1 MAGKLKVSGESQRY
15 INMEAMEGLLD
26 DQSRHSSLTR
36 KRFQVISSISVRTL
50 ICIVYFPF
58 LAWLIIGMVLYSVHA
73 YETTFIANHTILEST
88 QRKAF
93 LHADQM
99 ILLWMVSQIINVG
112 LVTLG
117 LSKIPSFL
125 GYLAILKLLVRL
137 PSFWSLLSLYG
148 ISLLRYLL
156 LMWLKYDSG
165 KEMAF
170 ILASIIW
177 EGAQIVFIGFL
188 NFTQV
193 KHAQK
198 KYPFMVLVFFK
209 FNMFILFL
217 TDFLIFVVNTLQFAR
232 HIDQI
237 DESDGVSSELLSLI
251 GAIRKF
257 TTFALMYKMYIFYW
271 QKMFVDNR
279 NILCHYD
286 HLYQL
291 P

>member
-73 YETTFIANHTILEST
+73 YETTFVANHTILEST

-165 KEMAF
+165 KEMAL
-170 ILASIIW
+170 ILATIIW

-217 TDFLIFVVNTLQFAR
+217 TDFLIFVVNTLQFAL

-237 DESDGVSSELLSLI
+237 DESDGVSTELLSLI
-251 GAIRKF
+251 SAIRKF

>member
-15 INMEAMEGLLD
+15 INMEAMEGLLG

-73 YETTFIANHTILEST
+73 YETTFTANHTILEST

-156 LMWLKYDSG
+156 LMCLKYDSG
-165 KEMAF
+165 KEMAL

-217 TDFLIFVVNTLQFAR
+217 TDFLIFVVNTLQFAL

>member
-88 QRKAF
+88 QRRAF

-156 LMWLKYDSG
+156 LMCLKYDSG
-165 KEMAF
+165 KEMAL

-217 TDFLIFVVNTLQFAR
+217 TDFLIFVVNTLQFAL

-237 DESDGVSSELLSLI
+237 DESDGVSTELLSLI
-251 GAIRKF
+251 SAIRKF

>member
-73 YETTFIANHTILEST
+73 YETTFVANHTILEST

-156 LMWLKYDSG
+156 LMCLKYDSG
-165 KEMAF
+165 KEMAL

-217 TDFLIFVVNTLQFAR
+217 TDFLIFVVNTLQFAL

-291 P
+291 L

>member
-26 DQSRHSSLTR
+26 DRSHSSLTR

-73 YETTFIANHTILEST
+73 YETTFTANHTILEST

-99 ILLWMVSQIINVG
+99 ILLWMVFQIINVG

-165 KEMAF
+165 KEMAL

-177 EGAQIVFIGFL
+177 EGSQIVFIGFL

-217 TDFLIFVVNTLQFAR
+217 TDFLIFVVNTLQFAL

-271 QKMFVDNR
+271 QKMFIDNR

>member
-73 YETTFIANHTILEST
+73 YETTFVANHTILEST

-156 LMWLKYDSG
+156 LMCLKYDSG
-165 KEMAF
+165 KEMAL

-217 TDFLIFVVNTLQFAR
+217 TDFLIFVVNTLQFAL

-237 DESDGVSSELLSLI
+237 DESDGVSTELLSLI
-251 GAIRKF
+251 SAIRKF

>member
-73 YETTFIANHTILEST
+73 YETTFVANHTILEST

-165 KEMAF
+165 KEMAL
-170 ILASIIW
+170 ILATIIW

-217 TDFLIFVVNTLQFAR
+217 TDFLIFVVNTLQFAL

-237 DESDGVSSELLSLI
+237 DESDGVSTELLSLI
-251 GAIRKF
+251 SAIRKF

-271 QKMFVDNR
+271 QKIFVDNR

>member
-73 YETTFIANHTILEST
+73 YETTFVANHTILEST

-156 LMWLKYDSG
+156 LMCLKYDSG
-165 KEMAF
+165 KEMAL
-170 ILASIIW
+170 ILATIIW

-217 TDFLIFVVNTLQFAR
+217 TDFLIFVVNTLQFAL

-237 DESDGVSSELLSLI
+237 DESDGVSTELLSLI
-251 GAIRKF
+251 SAIRKF

>member
-26 DQSRHSSLTR
+26 GQSRHSSLTR
-36 KRFQVISSISVRTL
+36 KRLQVISSISVRTL

-88 QRKAF
+88 ERKAF
-93 LHADQM
+93 RHADQM

-165 KEMAF
+165 KEMAL

-188 NFTQV
+188 NFTQL
-193 KHAQK
+193 A
-198 KYPFMVLVFFK
+198 L
-209 FNMFILFL
+209 
-217 TDFLIFVVNTLQFAR
+217 

-251 GAIRKF
+251 VSAALSGFWALTELHFYLPAILLARV
-257 TTFALMYKMYIFYW
+257 TSLSLSSS
-271 QKMFVDNR
+271 R
-279 NILCHYD
+279 LSS
-286 HLYQL
+286 LY
-291 P
+291 

>member
-156 LMWLKYDSG
+156 LMCLKYDSG
-165 KEMAF
+165 KEMAL

-217 TDFLIFVVNTLQFAR
+217 TDFLLFVVNTLQFAL

>member
-50 ICIVYFPF
+50 ICVVYFPF

-73 YETTFIANHTILEST
+73 YETTFVANHTILEST

-156 LMWLKYDSG
+156 LMCLKYDSG
-165 KEMAF
+165 KEMAL

-217 TDFLIFVVNTLQFAR
+217 TDFLIFVVNTLQFAL

>member
-1 MAGKLKVSGESQRY
+1 MAGKLNVSGESQRY

-26 DQSRHSSLTR
+26 DRSHSSLTR

-73 YETTFIANHTILEST
+73 YETTFTANHTILEST

-137 PSFWSLLSLYG
+137 PSFWSLLSLYC

-156 LMWLKYDSG
+156 LMCLKYDSG
-165 KEMAF
+165 KEMAL

-177 EGAQIVFIGFL
+177 EGSQIVFIGFL

-217 TDFLIFVVNTLQFAR
+217 TDFLIFVVNTLQFAL

>member
-156 LMWLKYDSG
+156 LMCLKYDSG
-165 KEMAF
+165 KEMAL

-217 TDFLIFVVNTLQFAR
+217 TDFLIFVVNTLQFAL

-271 QKMFVDNR
+271 QKMFIDNR

>member
-26 DQSRHSSLTR
+26 DRSHSSLTR

-165 KEMAF
+165 KEMAL

-177 EGAQIVFIGFL
+177 EGSQIVFIGFL

-217 TDFLIFVVNTLQFAR
+217 TDFLIFVVNTLQFAL

>member
-156 LMWLKYDSG
+156 LMCLKYDSG

-217 TDFLIFVVNTLQFAR
+217 TDFLIFVVNTLQFAL

>member
-73 YETTFIANHTILEST
+73 YETTFVANHTILEST

-165 KEMAF
+165 KEMAL
-170 ILASIIW
+170 ILATIIW

-217 TDFLIFVVNTLQFAR
+217 TDFLIFVVNTLQFAL

-251 GAIRKF
+251 SAIRKF

>member
-26 DQSRHSSLTR
+26 DRSHSSLTR

-125 GYLAILKLLVRL
+125 GYLAILK
-137 PSFWSLLSLYG
+137 
-148 ISLLRYLL
+148 
-156 LMWLKYDSG
+156 
-165 KEMAF
+165 A
-170 ILASIIW
+170 
-177 EGAQIVFIGFL
+177 
-188 NFTQV
+188 
-193 KHAQK
+193 
-198 KYPFMVLVFFK
+198 
-209 FNMFILFL
+209 
-217 TDFLIFVVNTLQFAR
+217 
-232 HIDQI
+232 
-237 DESDGVSSELLSLI
+237 
-251 GAIRKF
+251 
-257 TTFALMYKMYIFYW
+257 
-271 QKMFVDNR
+271 
-279 NILCHYD
+279 
-286 HLYQL
+286 
-291 P
+291 

>member
-156 LMWLKYDSG
+156 LMCLKYDSG
-165 KEMAF
+165 KEMAL

-217 TDFLIFVVNTLQFAR
+217 TDFLIFVVNTLQFAL

-271 QKMFVDNR
+271 QKMFVDTR

>member
-1 MAGKLKVSGESQRY
+1 MSGKLKVSGESQRY

-26 DQSRHSSLTR
+26 DQSHSSLTR
-36 KRFQVISSISVRTL
+36 KRLQVISSISVRTL

-58 LAWLIIGMVLYSVHA
+58 LAWLIIGMILYSVHA
-73 YETTFIANHTILEST
+73 YETTFVANHTILEST
-88 QRKAF
+88 QRKEF
-93 LHADQM
+93 RHADQM

-125 GYLAILKLLVRL
+125 GYLVILKLLVRL
-137 PSFWSLLSLYG
+137 PSFWSLLSVYG

-156 LMWLKYDSG
+156 LIWLKYDSG
-165 KEMAF
+165 KKMAL

-217 TDFLIFVVNTLQFAR
+217 TDFLIFVVNTLQFAL

-237 DESDGVSSELLSLI
+237 DESDGVSSELLSLM
-251 GAIRKF
+251 GAIRKV

>member
-165 KEMAF
+165 KEMAL

-217 TDFLIFVVNTLQFAR
+217 TDFLIFVVNTLQFAL

-251 GAIRKF
+251 GVIRKV
-257 TTFALMYKMYIFYW
+257 TTFALMYKMYLFYW

>member
-15 INMEAMEGLLD
+15 VNMEAMEGLLN

-73 YETTFIANHTILEST
+73 YETTFVANHTILEST

-156 LMWLKYDSG
+156 LMCLKYDSG
-165 KEMAF
+165 KEMAL

-217 TDFLIFVVNTLQFAR
+217 TDFLIFVVNTLQFAL

>member
-165 KEMAF
+165 KEMAL

-177 EGAQIVFIGFL
+177 EGSQIVFIGFL

-217 TDFLIFVVNTLQFAR
+217 TDFLIFVVNTLQFAL

>member
-156 LMWLKYDSG
+156 LMCLKYDSG
-165 KEMAF
+165 KEMAL

-217 TDFLIFVVNTLQFAR
+217 TDFLIFVVNTLQFAPV
-232 HIDQI
+232 I
-237 DESDGVSSELLSLI
+237 
-251 GAIRKF
+251 
-257 TTFALMYKMYIFYW
+257 
-271 QKMFVDNR
+271 
-279 NILCHYD
+279 D
-286 HLYQL
+286 HLGNLYA
-291 P
+291 

>member
-165 KEMAF
+165 KEMAL
-170 ILASIIW
+170 ILATIIW

-217 TDFLIFVVNTLQFAR
+217 TDFLIFVVNTLQFAL

-251 GAIRKF
+251 SAIRKF

>member
-15 INMEAMEGLLD
+15 INMEAMEGLLA
-26 DQSRHSSLTR
+26 DQSHSSLTR

-58 LAWLIIGMVLYSVHA
+58 LAWLIIGMILYSVHA
-73 YETTFIANHTILEST
+73 YETTFVANHTILEST
-88 QRKAF
+88 QRKEF
-93 LHADQM
+93 RHADQM

-137 PSFWSLLSLYG
+137 PSFWSLLSVYG

-156 LMWLKYDSG
+156 LIWLKYDSG
-165 KEMAF
+165 KKMAL
-170 ILASIIW
+170 ILATIIW

-217 TDFLIFVVNTLQFAR
+217 TDFLIFVVNTLQFAL

-237 DESDGVSSELLSLI
+237 DESDGVSSELLSLM
-251 GAIRKF
+251 GAIRKV

>member
-15 INMEAMEGLLD
+15 VNMEAMEGLLD

-73 YETTFIANHTILEST
+73 YETTFVANHTILEST

-156 LMWLKYDSG
+156 LMCLKYDSG
-165 KEMAF
+165 KEMAL

-217 TDFLIFVVNTLQFAR
+217 TDFLIFVVNTLQFAL

-237 DESDGVSSELLSLI
+237 DESDGVSTELLSLI
-251 GAIRKF
+251 SAIRKF

>member
-15 INMEAMEGLLD
+15 INMEAMEDLLD

-156 LMWLKYDSG
+156 LMCLKYDSG
-165 KEMAF
+165 KEMAL

-217 TDFLIFVVNTLQFAR
+217 TDFLIFVVNTLQFAL

>member
-50 ICIVYFPF
+50 ICVVYFPF

-156 LMWLKYDSG
+156 LMCLKYDSG
-165 KEMAF
+165 KEMAL

-217 TDFLIFVVNTLQFAR
+217 TDFLIFVVNTLQFAL

>member
-73 YETTFIANHTILEST
+73 YETTFVANHTILEST

-156 LMWLKYDSG
+156 LMCLKYDSG
-165 KEMAF
+165 KEMAL

-217 TDFLIFVVNTLQFAR
+217 TDFLIFVVNTLQFAL

>member
-165 KEMAF
+165 KEMAL
-170 ILASIIW
+170 ILATIIW

-217 TDFLIFVVNTLQFAR
+217 TDFLIFVVNTLQFAL

-237 DESDGVSSELLSLI
+237 DESDGVSTELLSLI
-251 GAIRKF
+251 SAIRKF

>member
-73 YETTFIANHTILEST
+73 YETTFVANHTILEST

-156 LMWLKYDSG
+156 LMCLKYDSG
-165 KEMAF
+165 KEMAL

-177 EGAQIVFIGFL
+177 DGAQIVFIGFL

-198 KYPFMVLVFFK
+198 KYPFMVLVFFR

-217 TDFLIFVVNTLQFAR
+217 TDFLIFVVNTLQFAL

>member
-73 YETTFIANHTILEST
+73 YETTFVANHTILEST
-88 QRKAF
+88 QRYAF

-165 KEMAF
+165 KEMAL

-177 EGAQIVFIGFL
+177 EGSQIVFIGFL

-217 TDFLIFVVNTLQFAR
+217 TDFLIFVVNTLQFAL

-237 DESDGVSSELLSLI
+237 DESDGVSTELLSLI
-251 GAIRKF
+251 SAIRKF

>member
-15 INMEAMEGLLD
+15 VNMEAMEGLLN

-73 YETTFIANHTILEST
+73 YETTFVANHTILEST

-156 LMWLKYDSG
+156 LMCLKYDSG
-165 KEMAF
+165 KEMAL

-217 TDFLIFVVNTLQFAR
+217 TDFLIFVVNTLQFAL

-291 P
+291 L

>member
-88 QRKAF
+88 QPKAF

-217 TDFLIFVVNTLQFAR
+217 TDFLFFVVNTLQFAL

-279 NILCHYD
+279 NILCHCD

>member
-15 INMEAMEGLLD
+15 INMEAMEGLLAG
-26 DQSRHSSLTR
+26 QSHSSLTR

-58 LAWLIIGMVLYSVHA
+58 LAWLIIGMILYSVHA
-73 YETTFIANHTILEST
+73 YETTFVANHTILEST
-88 QRKAF
+88 QRKEF
-93 LHADQM
+93 RHADQM

-137 PSFWSLLSLYG
+137 PSFWSLLSVYG

-156 LMWLKYDSG
+156 LIWLKYDSG
-165 KEMAF
+165 KKMAL
-170 ILASIIW
+170 ILATIIW

-217 TDFLIFVVNTLQFAR
+217 TDFLIFVVNTLQFAL

-237 DESDGVSSELLSLI
+237 DESDGVSSELLSLM
-251 GAIRKF
+251 GAIRKV

>member
-15 INMEAMEGLLD
+15 VNMEAMEGLLD
-26 DQSRHSSLTR
+26 DRSHSSLTR

-73 YETTFIANHTILEST
+73 YETTFTANHTILEST

-165 KEMAF
+165 KEMAS

-177 EGAQIVFIGFL
+177 EGSQIVFIGFL
-188 NFTQV
+188 YFTQV

-217 TDFLIFVVNTLQFAR
+217 TDFLIFVVNTLQFAL